1 MLSENSCFLLPIHE
15 QEFSEKDKKTPVQ
28 LYSKTGGNDMT
39 QKENQR
45 GNAIMNNAELLVE
58 IEKLLDRKLE
68 EKLDQQLEVKLEEK
82 LDRMLD
88 EKLDE
93 KLDKKLD
100 EKLDAKFKEELGPI
114 RQDIQ
119 ELKTAVHHTNMRLD
133 VDVVPRLQTIES
145 CYLDTYERYKDGA
158 EDIENLKGD
167 MELVKGILQEHSREL
182 QRMSAR

>member
-1 MLSENSCFLLPIHE
+1 
-15 QEFSEKDKKTPVQ
+15 
-28 LYSKTGGNDMT
+28 
-39 QKENQR
+39 
-45 GNAIMNNAELLVE
+45 MNNAELLVE

-158 EDIENLKGD
+158 EYIENLKGD
-167 MELVKGILQEHSREL
+167 MELVKAFCRSIAGNFRGCLHVNLIKVKKYKKISKRL
-182 QRMSAR
+182 

>member
-1 MLSENSCFLLPIHE
+1 
-15 QEFSEKDKKTPVQ
+15 
-28 LYSKTGGNDMT
+28 MT

-58 IEKLLDRKLE
+58 IEKLLDK
-68 EKLDQQLEVKLEEK
+68 
-82 LDRMLD
+82 
-88 EKLDE
+88 KLDE

-119 ELKTAVHHTNMRLD
+119 ELKTAVQHTNMRLD

-158 EDIENLKGD
+158 
-167 MELVKGILQEHSREL
+167 R
-182 QRMSAR
+182 

>member
-1 MLSENSCFLLPIHE
+1 
-15 QEFSEKDKKTPVQ
+15 
-28 LYSKTGGNDMT
+28 
-39 QKENQR
+39 
-45 GNAIMNNAELLVE
+45 MNNAELLVE

-88 EKLDE
+88 EK
-93 KLDKKLD
+93 
-100 EKLDAKFKEELGPI
+100 FKEGLGPI

>member
-1 MLSENSCFLLPIHE
+1 
-15 QEFSEKDKKTPVQ
+15 
-28 LYSKTGGNDMT
+28 
-39 QKENQR
+39 
-45 GNAIMNNAELLVE
+45 MNNAELLVE
-58 IEKLLDRKLE
+58 IEKLLDRKLD
-68 EKLDQQLEVKLEEK
+68 EKLDK
-82 LDRMLD
+82 
-88 EKLDE
+88 KLDE

-100 EKLDAKFKEELGPI
+100 EKLDAKFKEELRPI

-167 MELVKGILQEHSREL
+167 LSLIHI
-182 QRMSAR
+182 

>member
-1 MLSENSCFLLPIHE
+1 
-15 QEFSEKDKKTPVQ
+15 
-28 LYSKTGGNDMT
+28 MT
-39 QKENQR
+39 QKENKR

-68 EKLDQQLEVKLEEK
+68 EKLDQQLEV
-82 LDRMLD
+82 
-88 EKLDE
+88 
-93 KLDKKLD
+93 
-100 EKLDAKFKEELGPI
+100 KLDAKFKEELGPI

>member
-1 MLSENSCFLLPIHE
+1 
-15 QEFSEKDKKTPVQ
+15 
-28 LYSKTGGNDMT
+28 
-39 QKENQR
+39 
-45 GNAIMNNAELLVE
+45 MNNAELLVE

-88 EKLDE
+88 E
-93 KLDKKLD
+93 KLD

>member
-1 MLSENSCFLLPIHE
+1 
-15 QEFSEKDKKTPVQ
+15 
-28 LYSKTGGNDMT
+28 MT

-58 IEKLLDRKLE
+58 IEKLLDK
-68 EKLDQQLEVKLEEK
+68 
-82 LDRMLD
+82 
-88 EKLDE
+88 KLDE

-182 QRMSAR
+182 QRMSARDSDKNKKI

>member
-1 MLSENSCFLLPIHE
+1 
-15 QEFSEKDKKTPVQ
+15 
-28 LYSKTGGNDMT
+28 
-39 QKENQR
+39 
-45 GNAIMNNAELLVE
+45 MNNTELLVE
-58 IEKLLDRKLE
+58 IEKLLDR
-68 EKLDQQLEVKLEEK
+68 
-82 LDRMLD
+82 
-88 EKLDE
+88 KLDE

>member
-1 MLSENSCFLLPIHE
+1 
-15 QEFSEKDKKTPVQ
+15 
-28 LYSKTGGNDMT
+28 
-39 QKENQR
+39 
-45 GNAIMNNAELLVE
+45 MNNAELLVE
-58 IEKLLDRKLE
+58 IEKLLDRKLD
-68 EKLDQQLEVKLEEK
+68 EKLDQKLEEK
-82 LDRMLD
+82 LDRILD

-158 EDIENLKGD
+158 EDIENLKDD
-167 MELVKGILQEHSREL
+167 MELVKGILQEHGREL
-182 QRMSAR
+182 QRISAR

>member
-1 MLSENSCFLLPIHE
+1 
-15 QEFSEKDKKTPVQ
+15 
-28 LYSKTGGNDMT
+28 
-39 QKENQR
+39 
-45 GNAIMNNAELLVE
+45 MNNAELLVE
-58 IEKLLDRKLE
+58 IEKLLDK
-68 EKLDQQLEVKLEEK
+68 
-82 LDRMLD
+82 
-88 EKLDE
+88 KLDE

-114 RQDIQ
+114 RQ
-119 ELKTAVHHTNMRLD
+119 EVHHTNMRLD

>member
-1 MLSENSCFLLPIHE
+1 
-15 QEFSEKDKKTPVQ
+15 
-28 LYSKTGGNDMT
+28 
-39 QKENQR
+39 
-45 GNAIMNNAELLVE
+45 MNNAELLVE

-68 EKLDQQLEVKLEEK
+68 EKLD
-82 LDRMLD
+82 
-88 EKLDE
+88 
-93 KLDKKLD
+93 KKLD
-100 EKLDAKFKEELGPI
+100 EKLDAKFKEELRPI

-119 ELKTAVHHTNMRLD
+119 ELKTAVQHTNMRLD

>member
-1 MLSENSCFLLPIHE
+1 
-15 QEFSEKDKKTPVQ
+15 
-28 LYSKTGGNDMT
+28 
-39 QKENQR
+39 
-45 GNAIMNNAELLVE
+45 MNNAELLVE

-82 LDRMLD
+82 LDRM
-88 EKLDE
+88 
-93 KLDKKLD
+93 LD

>member
-1 MLSENSCFLLPIHE
+1 
-15 QEFSEKDKKTPVQ
+15 
-28 LYSKTGGNDMT
+28 MT

-93 KLDKKLD
+93 KLDK
-100 EKLDAKFKEELGPI
+100 KFKEELGPI

>member
-1 MLSENSCFLLPIHE
+1 
-15 QEFSEKDKKTPVQ
+15 
-28 LYSKTGGNDMT
+28 
-39 QKENQR
+39 
-45 GNAIMNNAELLVE
+45 MNNAELLVE
-58 IEKLLDRKLE
+58 IEKLLDR
-68 EKLDQQLEVKLEEK
+68 
-82 LDRMLD
+82 
-88 EKLDE
+88 KLDE

-119 ELKTAVHHTNMRLD
+119 ELKTAVHHTSMRLD

>member
-1 MLSENSCFLLPIHE
+1 
-15 QEFSEKDKKTPVQ
+15 
-28 LYSKTGGNDMT
+28 
-39 QKENQR
+39 
-45 GNAIMNNAELLVE
+45 MNNAELLVE

-82 LDRMLD
+82 LDRM
-88 EKLDE
+88 
-93 KLDKKLD
+93 LDKKLD

>member
-58 IEKLLDRKLE
+58 IEKLLDR
-68 EKLDQQLEVKLEEK
+68 
-82 LDRMLD
+82 
-88 EKLDE
+88 KLDE

>member
-1 MLSENSCFLLPIHE
+1 
-15 QEFSEKDKKTPVQ
+15 
-28 LYSKTGGNDMT
+28 
-39 QKENQR
+39 
-45 GNAIMNNAELLVE
+45 MNNAELLVE

-68 EKLDQQLEVKLEEK
+68 EKLDQQLEVKLE
-82 LDRMLD
+82 
-88 EKLDE
+88 
-93 KLDKKLD
+93 KKLD

>member
-1 MLSENSCFLLPIHE
+1 
-15 QEFSEKDKKTPVQ
+15 
-28 LYSKTGGNDMT
+28 
-39 QKENQR
+39 
-45 GNAIMNNAELLVE
+45 MNNAELLVE

-88 EKLDE
+88 EKLD
-93 KLDKKLD
+93 
-100 EKLDAKFKEELGPI
+100 AKFKEELGPI

-133 VDVVPRLQTIES
+133 VDVVQRLQTIES

>member
-1 MLSENSCFLLPIHE
+1 
-15 QEFSEKDKKTPVQ
+15 
-28 LYSKTGGNDMT
+28 MT

-82 LDRMLD
+82 LDRM
-88 EKLDE
+88 
-93 KLDKKLD
+93 
-100 EKLDAKFKEELGPI
+100 LDAKFKEELGPI

>member
-1 MLSENSCFLLPIHE
+1 MLSENSCFLIPIHE

-58 IEKLLDRKLE
+58 IEKLLDRKLD
-68 EKLDQQLEVKLEEK
+68 EKLDK
-82 LDRMLD
+82 
-88 EKLDE
+88 KLDE

>member
-1 MLSENSCFLLPIHE
+1 
-15 QEFSEKDKKTPVQ
+15 
-28 LYSKTGGNDMT
+28 
-39 QKENQR
+39 
-45 GNAIMNNAELLVE
+45 MNNAELLVE

-100 EKLDAKFKEELGPI
+100 EKLD
-114 RQDIQ
+114 
-119 ELKTAVHHTNMRLD
+119 
-133 VDVVPRLQTIES
+133 DVVPRLQTIES

>member
-58 IEKLLDRKLE
+58 IEKLLDK
-68 EKLDQQLEVKLEEK
+68 
-82 LDRMLD
+82 
-88 EKLDE
+88 KLDE

>member
-1 MLSENSCFLLPIHE
+1 
-15 QEFSEKDKKTPVQ
+15 
-28 LYSKTGGNDMT
+28 
-39 QKENQR
+39 
-45 GNAIMNNAELLVE
+45 MNNAELLVE

-88 EKLDE
+88 E
-93 KLDKKLD
+93 KLD

-145 CYLDTYERYKDGA
+145 CYLDTYKRYKDGA

>member
-1 MLSENSCFLLPIHE
+1 
-15 QEFSEKDKKTPVQ
+15 
-28 LYSKTGGNDMT
+28 MT

-58 IEKLLDRKLE
+58 IEKLLDR
-68 EKLDQQLEVKLEEK
+68 
-82 LDRMLD
+82 
-88 EKLDE
+88 KLDE

-182 QRMSAR
+182 QRMSARYLIKVKKFQKGYKVNPNLTDI

>member
-1 MLSENSCFLLPIHE
+1 
-15 QEFSEKDKKTPVQ
+15 
-28 LYSKTGGNDMT
+28 
-39 QKENQR
+39 
-45 GNAIMNNAELLVE
+45 MNNAELLVE

-88 EKLDE
+88 E
-93 KLDKKLD
+93 
-100 EKLDAKFKEELGPI
+100 KFKEELGPI

>member
-1 MLSENSCFLLPIHE
+1 
-15 QEFSEKDKKTPVQ
+15 
-28 LYSKTGGNDMT
+28 
-39 QKENQR
+39 
-45 GNAIMNNAELLVE
+45 MNNAELLVE

-68 EKLDQQLEVKLEEK
+68 EKRDQQLEVKLEEK

>member
-1 MLSENSCFLLPIHE
+1 
-15 QEFSEKDKKTPVQ
+15 
-28 LYSKTGGNDMT
+28 MT

-68 EKLDQQLEVKLEEK
+68 EKLDQQLEV
-82 LDRMLD
+82 
-88 EKLDE
+88 
-93 KLDKKLD
+93 
-100 EKLDAKFKEELGPI
+100 KLDAKFKEELGPI

>member
-1 MLSENSCFLLPIHE
+1 
-15 QEFSEKDKKTPVQ
+15 
-28 LYSKTGGNDMT
+28 
-39 QKENQR
+39 
-45 GNAIMNNAELLVE
+45 MNNAELLVE

-68 EKLDQQLEVKLEEK
+68 EKLDQQLEVKL
-82 LDRMLD
+82 
-88 EKLDE
+88 
-93 KLDKKLD
+93 DKKLD
-100 EKLDAKFKEELGPI
+100 EKLDAKFKEELRPI

-119 ELKTAVHHTNMRLD
+119 ELQTAVHDTNMRLD

-167 MELVKGILQEHSREL
+167 MELVKDILQEHSREL

>member
-1 MLSENSCFLLPIHE
+1 
-15 QEFSEKDKKTPVQ
+15 
-28 LYSKTGGNDMT
+28 
-39 QKENQR
+39 
-45 GNAIMNNAELLVE
+45 MNNAELLVE
-58 IEKLLDRKLE
+58 IEKLLDRKLD
-68 EKLDQQLEVKLEEK
+68 EKLDQKLDEKLEEK
-82 LDRMLD
+82 LDRI
-88 EKLDE
+88 LDE

-158 EDIENLKGD
+158 EDIENLKDD
-167 MELVKGILQEHSREL
+167 MELVKGILQEHGREL
-182 QRMSAR
+182 QRISAR